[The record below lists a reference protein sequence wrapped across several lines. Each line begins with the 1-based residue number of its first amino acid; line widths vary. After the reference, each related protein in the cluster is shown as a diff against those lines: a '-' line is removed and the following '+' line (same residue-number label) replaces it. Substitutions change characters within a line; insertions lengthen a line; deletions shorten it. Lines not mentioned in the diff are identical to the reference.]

1 MNTENMSQAHAPVYS
16 LQARAVWRTAA
27 TLDPLALALA
37 RGMSRFTRITEAGV
51 FYWPD
56 QPSFWD
62 AWKERQQD
70 GSGSLTIRMGRLEV
84 IVDWRGTGAH

>member
-1 MNTENMSQAHAPVYS
+1 MSQAHAPTYS
-16 LQARAVWRTAA
+16 RATRALWQAAA

-37 RGMSRFTRITEAGV
+37 RGLRRFTRITGAGV

-62 AWKERQQD
+62 AWKEHGED

-84 IVDWRGTGAH
+84 IVDWWGGPATLK